1 MFRLWALILALIVI
15 AHSGAV
21 LAQTAAAKRPASQN
35 RTIPLPADGLLLGQS
50 KNEANAGTVTIMTQR
65 VLNGPLMTA
74 ALDLSTLLD
83 EGERFEK
90 MRVLPVIARGK
101 MQNLWDMIY
110 LGGIDLA
117 FLQTDTL
124 EYLKDD
130 PQIAAIKR
138 KVRYITV
145 MFSEEISI
153 VARSEINSLQ
163 DLAGKKVSINAKGTA
178 AAVTAPL
185 IFKRLGIPAILE
197 HEESNIA
204 IERMRAGDLAAH
216 VFLLAKPARPVA
228 QLKGDG
234 LRILPIPFTSDF
246 EQLYLPSKLASAD
259 YPNLI
264 RAGQEVE
271 TIAVG
276 NILAVFNW
284 PEGSERYKKVARFVE
299 VFFSRFY
306 ELHKPG
312 FSPKWRD
319 VNITAQVPGWTRF
332 KPAQDWLDKKAELE
346 KGTAEKFNVYARERR
361 AAHDSASESELFRQ
375 FLEWRGTRHLPP
387 QPAEPAIVERTPVAL
402 VPPAKPVQ
410 KPKIRLLAAGRAPL
424 AEQSLPDG
432 GLITALVS
440 SSLGKAGQGDA
451 SSSEID
457 VLWAKSAQAPIQSLL
472 NDRSIDI
479 SLPWEKADCERPN
492 DLDQASAVLCDNA
505 FYSDPILQV
514 VIGLFTLSDSTFK
527 FDTDESVFGRTIC
540 VPEDRDVTALNDN
553 GRNWLSEKRIT
564 ALRKPTLV
572 DCISAV
578 QKGEADAFIAN
589 DLEARYSIGKLGLA
603 PLFRMAERPLGM
615 RGVHAIVSKEHARAS
630 ELIDAVNRGLK
641 QLKQSDAYA
650 TILRQHLMRLWD
662 ARARTP

>member
-1 MFRLWALILALIVI
+1 MFRVWALILALSVV

-21 LAQTAAAKRPASQN
+21 LAQTTPGKRPASQN
-35 RTIPLPADGLLLGQS
+35 RIIPLPADGLLLGQS
-50 KNEANAGTVTIMTQR
+50 KNEANAGTVTLMTQR
-65 VLNGPLMTA
+65 VLSGPLMTA

-101 MQNLWDMIY
+101 MQNLWDMLY

-130 PQIAAIKR
+130 PQIASIKR

-153 VARSEINSLQ
+153 VARSEINSLK

-178 AAVTAPL
+178 SAVTAPL

-204 IERMRAGDLAAH
+204 IERMRTGDLAAH

-246 EQLYLPSKLASAD
+246 EQLYLPSKLTSTD

-264 RAGQEVE
+264 PPGQEVE

-284 PEGSERYKKVARFVE
+284 PEGSERYRKVARFVDA
-299 VFFSRFY
+299 FFSRFL

-319 VNITAQVPGWTRF
+319 VNIMAEVPGWTRF
-332 KPAQDWLDKKAELE
+332 KPAQDWLDKRADQE
-346 KGTAEKFNVYARERR
+346 KRIAEKFKAYVREIPGQRE
-361 AAHDSASESELFRQ
+361 SASETELFRQ
-375 FLEWRGTRHLPP
+375 FLEWRGTRLLPSR
-387 QPAEPAIVERTPVAL
+387 PAEPALLERTPVAL
-402 VPPAKPVQ
+402 LPPDKPVE
-410 KPKIRLLAAGRAPL
+410 KPKIRVLAAGRAPL

-451 SSSEID
+451 TPSEID

-492 DLDQASAVLCDNA
+492 DLVQASAVLCDNA
-505 FYSDPILQV
+505 LYSDAILQV
-514 VIGLFTLSDSTFK
+514 VIGLFTLSDSAFK
-527 FDTDESVFGRTIC
+527 FDTDESVFGKTIC
-540 VPEDRDVTALNDN
+540 VPQDRDVTALNEN
-553 GRNWLSEKRIT
+553 GRNWLSGKRVA
-564 ALRKPTLV
+564 ALRQPTLV

-589 DLEARYSIGKLGLA
+589 DLEARYTIGRLGLGS
-603 PLFRMAERPLGM
+603 LFRMAERPLAT
-615 RGVHAIVSKEHARAS
+615 RGVHAIVSKEHAHAS
-630 ELIDAVNRGLK
+630 QLIDAVNRGLK
-641 QLKQSDAYA
+641 QLKQGDAYA
-650 TILRQHLMRLWD
+650 AILRQHLMRLWD
-662 ARARTP
+662 ARAGTP